1 MFRPRQSVRPRGR
14 EPDEGHC
21 RLAVVA
27 LLTLALG
34 APLRAQ
40 DKARDTEEI
49 FKKALDARE
58 KPNWAEAEKPMR
70 EAIGFNAKESPD
82 KIKRGF
88 ERARPFAGTEYL
100 PHFFL
105 GEALFRQNDCA
116 GAMAAWASSEQQGV
130 VLKVERYAQQML
142 SGLAACEQKGLLRS
156 PKFDQAVVAAMDDVA
171 KAGAAVDS
179 TRARG
184 TAAGD
189 LYTPERRAQVD
200 EASKLTKEA
209 QGRLDSARRTR
220 AAAEFTE
227 LTNTTRRVFAILGG
241 VDKDLRGGLGRARRL
256 PHATGEPSTA
266 RSKMPTGSTDP
277 SRTRGS
283 VLTDGLGA
291 TRQVGREALGRARK
305 ASEAAHAAAAPGSIA
320 EGLTAVGTATRLFRE
335 VLNEAIEIERRNNVA
350 LLAQEL
356 RAVRQKFSL
365 LDGGFKNFDKRA
377 AAVPADPQLAVGR
390 QTLERRM
397 RAGLQALNAAAK
409 DGNAAAIQAAGKTA
423 DQISVELDR
432 MLKTFGPL
440 TIVERGVPEALANG
454 ARRFLTGDFT
464 GALADLAPEGGFPA
478 DTPFLDHVYVFRAA
492 ARYELSLRAGADAP
506 SHLSEARAAVAA
518 MVGLNPRSN
527 RIRARS
533 RRDSG
538 SSSARPAP
546 TPRPPP
552 VQSPCRPP
560 NEARD
565 SDVDSGSDRPAGRG
579 PRVRVP
585 QDLQRGGRHDRP
597 RRRQP
602 LGADRGLRLEPPRR
616 DCVSRRRILHR
627 GSRQH
632 ERRVR
637 QRPPRRSE
645 CAVPAAVW

>member
-1 MFRPRQSVRPRGR
+1 MK
-14 EPDEGHC
+14 GHW
-21 RLAVVA
+21 RLAAVV
-27 LLTLALG
+27 LSMVALG
-34 APLRAQ
+34 APLQAQ

-58 KPNWAEAEKPMR
+58 KPNWVEAEKLMR
-70 EAIGFNAKESPD
+70 QAIGFNSKESLE
-82 KIKRGF
+82 KARRGIRDRF
-88 ERARPFAGTEYL
+88 GGGTEYL

-105 GEALFRQNDCA
+105 GEALFQQNDCV
-116 GAMAAWASSEQQGV
+116 GAMAAWAISEQQGV
-130 VLKVERYAQQML
+130 VLKVEKYAQQL
-142 SGLAACEQKGLLRS
+142 LGGLAACEQKGLLRS

-200 EASKLTKEA
+200 EASKLTKDA
-209 QGRLDSARRTR
+209 LARLDSARRTR

-241 VDKDLRGGLGRARRL
+241 VDKDLLAASAARA
-256 PHATGEPSTA
+256 
-266 RSKMPTGSTDP
+266 DY
-277 SRTRGS
+277 RTRLANLDREIEDANGVDRSIENKRS
-283 VLTDGLGA
+283 VLTDGLAA

-335 VLNEAIEIERRNNVA
+335 VLNEAIEIERRDNVA
-350 LLAQEL
+350 RLAQEL

-377 AAVPADPQLAVGR
+377 AAAPADSQLAAGR
-390 QTLERRM
+390 QALERRM
-397 RAGLQALNAAAK
+397 RAGMQTLNAAAK
-409 DGNAAAIQAAGKTA
+409 DGNAAAIQAAGKAA

-506 SHLSEARAAVAA
+506 SHLSEARAAVAT
-518 MVGLNPRSN
+518 MVGLNPTFEPDP
-527 RIRARS
+527 RAFSPRF
-533 RRDSG
+533 REFFR
-538 SSSARPAP
+538 SARANAQA
-546 TPRPPP
+546 TSSP
-552 VQSPCRPP
+552 V
-560 NEARD
+560 
-565 SDVDSGSDRPAGRG
+565 
-579 PRVRVP
+579 
-585 QDLQRGGRHDRP
+585 
-597 RRRQP
+597 P
-602 LGADRGLRLEPPRR
+602 L
-616 DCVSRRRILHR
+616 
-627 GSRQH
+627 
-632 ERRVR
+632 
-637 QRPPRRSE
+637 
-645 CAVPAAVW
+645 PAAQ